1 VIEKHSAQTTMT
13 EQKSLSHLRRYFPL
27 TKGCVYLNNASE
39 GPLPLPAKK
48 AMEKF
53 LHDSVYTENDHDAES
68 FRTIEE
74 VRRKCAKLIGAKSS
88 EIALSTNTSY
98 GLNLVCRGLDLKR
111 GDEILLPEV
120 EFPANM
126 YPWLNLKSEG
136 IRVKFIRCP
145 NGFLDTNRFHDAIT
159 PKTRVFSVS
168 FVQFFNGYKNDLKT
182 LGEICRKKDIF
193 FVVDGIQGVGNQV
206 LDVKKCGIDLLSCG
220 GHKWLLSPPG
230 TGFVYLS
237 SEAKRSLRTP
247 FSGWLSVDWC
257 RGKKKPDFS
266 NLLRYD
272 LKTFESAR
280 RFEFGSYPV
289 VDIRGFNACLDI
301 LLGAGIRNIEGHNR
315 ALLQPLIDF
324 VRSSSRY
331 RLQSSLEKKH
341 LSSIINVTGRGIK
354 GVYSRLTEEGIVTSF
369 REGGVRISPHLYNS
383 GTEIQKV
390 IDVLD
395 ADRR

>member
-1 VIEKHSAQTTMT
+1 
-13 EQKSLSHLRRYFPL
+13 
-27 TKGCVYLNNASE
+27 VYLNNASE

-48 AMEKF
+48 VMEKF
-53 LHDSVYTENDHDAES
+53 LYDSAHTENAHDAES
-68 FRTIEE
+68 FRIIEE
-74 VRRKCAKLIGAKSS
+74 VRGKCAKLIGAKSP
-88 EIALSTNTSY
+88 EIALTTNTSY
-98 GLNLVCRGLDLKR
+98 GLNLVCRGLKLKR

-120 EFPANM
+120 EFPANI

-145 NGFLDTNRFHDAIT
+145 NGFFDTNRFYDAIT
-159 PKTRVFSVS
+159 SKTRVFSVS
-168 FVQFFNGYKNDLKT
+168 FVQFFNGYKNDLKA
-182 LGEICRKKDIF
+182 LGAICREKDVF

-206 LDVKKCGIDLLSCG
+206 LDVKKCNIDLLSCG

-237 SEAKRSLRTP
+237 SEAKRSLSAP

-257 RGKKKPDFS
+257 RGKKNPDFS

-272 LKTFESAR
+272 LTTFESAR

-289 VDIRGFNACLDI
+289 VDIRGFNACLDV
-301 LLGAGIRNIEGHNR
+301 LLRAGIRNIERHNHM
-315 ALLQPLIDF
+315 LLVPIVDF

-331 RLQSSLEKKH
+331 RLQSSLEEKH

-354 GVYSRLTEEGIVTSF
+354 GVHSRLTGEGIVTSF
-369 REGGVRISPHLYNS
+369 REGGIRISPHFYNTE
-383 GTEIQKV
+383 TEIQKL
-390 IDVLD
+390 IDVLE
-395 ADRR
+395 R